1 MPLLRL
7 KEIEERL
14 HGLKASSMTQTPAL
28 KFKVRK
34 EQCVLQ
40 H

>member
-1 MPLLRL
+1 MRNFILVPRLR
-7 KEIEERL
+7 EIEERL

-34 EQCVLQ
+34 DK
-40 H
+40 